1 MNKKILC
8 LLLIGMF
15 LVNCL
20 PLQGVTAINAPQY
33 TMENKTVQAGDV
45 FTMDVA
51 VTDNPGII
59 SLRFKVVYDTEFLEL
74 QSVENSGILNGFTT
88 PAPTITSPYTLR
100 WADSLATTDNAAQ
113 GTVVTLTFKA
123 LQETDTTLVV
133 IEHGEARNA
142 MGTKVS
148 FSNTT
153 ANVTVTCPHS
163 NTVSTDRVD
172 ATCAQSGFT
181 AGVYC
186 NDCRTY
192 ISGHEEIPATGE
204 HSDADGKWN
213 YDEDGHYCECSC
225 GLVYAAGSHNG
236 GSATCTT
243 KAVCD
248 TCHVEYGIVD
258 TSSHGQ
264 TEVRNASEAS
274 CNQEGYT
281 GDTYC
286 VDCGEMISTGSAIP
300 ATGKHIGGEATCME
314 QAVCEVCGTAY
325 GELDADNHK
334 YPSHFWPVEEATCTE
349 PGYSGDAYCE
359 CGEIM
364 WYGEVTPPNG
374 HQDYD
379 GDGICGE
386 CGERII
392 CDQHTGGTATCTQ
405 QAVCEVCGT
414 AYGELDADNHGETEI
429 KGALEATCGNA
440 GFTGDVYCV
449 DCDELIEAGSMIAA
463 TGAHTDADED
473 AICDDC
479 GAELPKTEEPNEDEE
494 NPKTSDFSMV
504 WITMLMI
511 CSVLAVVCVGKKNSM
526 A

>member
-1 MNKKILC
+1 MKRILSAIMA
-8 LLLIGMF
+8 LLVVAVLCGAQMQ
-15 LVNCL
+15 VNAASGL
-20 PLQGVTAINAPQY
+20 MLEVG
-33 TMENKTVQAGDV
+33 TVQASAGDTITV
-45 FTMDVA
+45 DVI
-51 VTDNPGII
+51 VTENVGVAYL
-59 SLRFKVVYDTEFLEL
+59 SVTLSYDESVLEL
-74 QSVENSGILNGFTT
+74 TGVSNGNIIKDLDKGTNLT
-88 PAPTITSPYTLR
+88 WS
-100 WADSLATTDNAAQ
+100 ADTASTDT
-113 GTVVTLTFKA
+113 GVLGTLTFKVA
-123 LQETDTTLVV
+123 ADAPAGTYELDLIGRECYNEWFDDVTYSITAGAVEISCSHSDTSAVPE
-133 IEHGEARNA
+133 I
-142 MGTKVS
+142 
-148 FSNTT
+148 
-153 ANVTVTCPHS
+153 P
-163 NTVSTDRVD
+163 

-186 NDCRTY
+186 NDCKTY
-192 ISGHEEIPATGE
+192 ISGHEEIERTGE
-204 HSDADGKWN
+204 HSDADETWN
-213 YDEDGHYCECSC
+213 YDENGHWCQCAC
-225 GLVYAAGSHNG
+225 GFTYAKGTHNG
-236 GSATCTT
+236 GNATCTT

-248 TCHVEYGIVD
+248 TCHVEYGTVD
-258 TSSHGQ
+258 SSAHGQ

-286 VDCGEMISTGSAIP
+286 VDCGEMIATGSAIP

-429 KGALEATCGNA
+429 KGAVEATCGNA

-494 NPKTSDFSMV
+494 NPKTGDFSMV